1 MSVPITDDPGAERP
15 RSSADS
21 PESLS
26 DTLQLV
32 KDYARQETL
41 GPLRGWARYVGYGV
55 TAAVVLGIGLI
66 VLALGVLRLLQT
78 ETTAFS
84 GPNTSIVAYVITL
97 AVCVVV
103 IGAVGWQIK
112 RRTTLQ
118 PEEDKS

>member
-1 MSVPITDDPGAERP
+1 MSVAIADNPDTRQTD
-15 RSSADS
+15 
-21 PESLS
+21 SLG
-26 DTLQLV
+26 DTLQMV

-41 GPLRGWARYVGYGV
+41 GPLRGWLRYVGYGLLG
-55 TAAVVLGIGLI
+55 AVVLGIGLI

-84 GPNTSIVAYVITL
+84 GPNTSIVAYSITL

-103 IGAVGWQIK
+103 IVGVGWVIK

-118 PEEDKS
+118 PEGDKS